1 MSRKPILDTT
11 AKTLTFPKG
20 SVIISTST
28 NGFNHISL
36 TEDVVFAQAD
46 TSSYG
51 TAFCVL
57 NAKTQ
62 EHRTVNANVSVVL
75 TENEVVLAMVR
86 WSECVYQANFSEY
99 YLDGGLVTVKPI
111 KDYNGLYFIRKEDL
125 DSGYYATTPS
135 IGDAVSE
142 NLGITSHA
150 TFLCKKISAVANS
163 IIKIRGLGGSGDS
176 RLYVVVQNGIVT
188 DVAEAG
194 EDTRNNPK
202 IIEADKN
209 TTVYISF
216 DGSSGV
222 GSPAIDFTIKLAQ
235 LSTAAAAAAAAAAF
249 KDYAEV
255 VSRKPILDTTAKT
268 LTFPKGSVIIST
280 STNGF
285 NHISL
290 TEDVVFAQADT
301 SSYGTA
307 FCVLNAKT
315 QEHRT
320 VNANVSVVLTENEVV
335 LAMVRWSECVYQ
347 ANFSEY
353 YLDDE
358 LIEFKPKS
366 ISVSRLTKTKVQ
378 DCALGYFSVSSYSV
392 GDTVVG
398 ELSPLP
404 WPEETSTYKY
414 LKFIAGKASTI
425 KIRGLGGSGDSRL
438 YMIVDRTT
446 KLVTHIAEAGENTL
460 STPISIPIENES
472 DVYITFINAST
483 IHNVSISYADY
494 IVTLAQLSTA
504 AAAAAAAAAAFKD
517 YAEVVSR
524 KPILDT
530 TAKTLTF
537 PKGSVI
543 ISTSTNGFNHISLTE
558 DVVFAQAD
566 TSSYGTAFCVLNA
579 KTQEHRTVNAN
590 VSVVLTENEVVL
602 AMVRWSEC
610 VYQANFSEYYL
621 DGGLV
626 TVKPIKD
633 YNGLYFIRKEDL
645 DSGYYATTPSIGDA
659 VSENLGITS
668 HATFL
673 CKKISAVAN
682 SIIKIRGLG
691 GSGDSRLYVVVQNG
705 IVTDVAEAGE
715 DTRNNPKIIE
725 ADKNTTVYISFDGS
739 SGVGSPAIDFTIK
752 LAQLS
757 TAAAAAAAAAAF
769 KDYAEVVSRKPILD
783 TTAKTLT
790 FPKGSVIISTS
801 TNGFNHI
808 SLTEDVVFAQA
819 DTSSYGTAFCVLNAK
834 TQEHRTVNAN
844 VSVVLTE
851 NEVVLAMVRWSECV
865 YQANFSEYY
874 LDDELIEFKPKSISV
889 SRLTK
894 TKVQDCA
901 LGYFSVS
908 SYSVGD
914 TVVGE
919 LSPLPW
925 PEETSTYK
933 YLKFIAGKAST
944 IKIRGLGG
952 SGDSR
957 LYMIVDRT
965 TKLVTHIAEAGENTL
980 STPISIP
987 IENESDV
994 YITFINASTIHNV
1007 SISYADYIVTLAQ
1020 LSTAAAAAAAA
1031 AAAFKDYAEV
1041 VSRKPI
1047 LDTTAKTLTFPKGS
1061 VIISTSTN
1069 GFNHISLTED
1079 VVFAQADTSS
1089 YGTAFCVLNAKTQE
1103 HRTVNANVS
1112 VVLTENEVV
1121 LAMVRWSECVYQA
1134 NFSEYYLD
1142 GGLVTV
1148 KPIKDYNGLY
1158 FIRKEDLDS
1167 GYYATTPSI
1176 GDAVSENL
1184 GITSHAT
1191 FLCKKISAVAN
1202 SIIKIRG
1209 LGGSGD
1215 SRLYV
1220 VVQNGIVTDVAE
1232 AGEDTRNNPKIIEA
1246 DKNTTVY
1253 ISFDGSSGVG
1263 SPAIDFTIKL
1273 AQLSTAAAAAAAAA
1287 AFKDYAEVV
1296 SRKPILD
1303 TTAKTLTFPKGS
1315 VIISTSTNGF
1325 NHISLTEDVVFAQ
1338 ADTSS
1343 YGTAFCVLNAKTQEH
1358 RTVNA
1363 NVSVVLTENEVVLA
1377 MVRWSECV
1385 YQANFSEYY
1394 LDDELIV
1401 FKSKT
1406 KVSTG
1411 VTAPHMFNPILNLQ
1425 KTQLR
1430 VLNIGNSYTE
1440 DSTHYIPEI
1449 VSASGVDVSDMC
1461 LYKATRGGASFKNWY
1476 DIYHNQDTAGY
1487 GISRVVGGLSADISG
1502 TAAAGNGEKFR
1513 NTLANNEWDLIIIHQ
1528 VSTYAPY
1535 YDRWEENYNAGYLS
1549 KFIRLLRKHQPKATI
1564 GFLLVHSYWSG
1575 YSVNTEKSSLQR
1587 WKLIAESAKKLRANY
1602 GIDFI
1607 IPYGTAIQNL
1617 RASSLNNEYDLTAD
1631 GTHCANGLADY
1642 TAACAYYQAL
1652 FAPRYGVNILG
1663 NTARITVSPTETYPS
1678 SDISVTDENAP
1689 VAQKA
1694 AFLASYNWYD
1704 CINPDDI
1711 DDEDLI

>member
-1 MSRKPILDTT
+1 MANWATLKAAIADVIKTNGNKEITGQLLQNVLNNIVSSVGENATFAGIATSTTNPGTPDGPVFYLASTPGVYSNFNGIEVRDSETVLLHWNNSTWTKRNAGFVNQTAFDNIEEAIAKEGTVVEFSHIDGYYWNGTTSGENSAWMYTDRISVKAGDLIKVTGRGGTNGRLVFYYSNNDKLLFTAAANVKCCICCISEDGYIICNSTIAVGLSIYKLSNHGALYQLSHSSFIANLYKDFCGMVDVVPMLDTASNTFTIPSGAHFSGIGIDFSTSEDIIISPETHEGISAWGTHFVIINSLTKEARIVKTSEKTYINSNEVLVALVRWSECIMEANFSEYYLDDELIEFKPKSISVSRLTKTKVQDCALGYFSVSSYSVGDTVVGELSPLPWPEETSTYKYLKFIAGKASTIKIRGLGGSSDSRLYMIVDRTTKLVTHIAEAGENTLSTPISIPIENESDVYITFINASTIHNVSISYADYIVTLAQLSTAAAAAAAAAAAFKDYAEVVSRKPILDTT

-46 TSSYG
+46 TSYYG

-235 LSTAAAAAAAAAAF
+235 LSTAAAAAAAAAA
-249 KDYAEV
+249 
-255 VSRKPILDTTAKT
+255 
-268 LTFPKGSVIIST
+268 
-280 STNGF
+280 
-285 NHISL
+285 
-290 TEDVVFAQADT
+290 
-301 SSYGTA
+301 
-307 FCVLNAKT
+307 
-315 QEHRT
+315 
-320 VNANVSVVLTENEVV
+320 
-335 LAMVRWSECVYQ
+335 
-347 ANFSEY
+347 
-353 YLDDE
+353 
-358 LIEFKPKS
+358 
-366 ISVSRLTKTKVQ
+366 
-378 DCALGYFSVSSYSV
+378 
-392 GDTVVG
+392 
-398 ELSPLP
+398 
-404 WPEETSTYKY
+404 
-414 LKFIAGKASTI
+414 
-425 KIRGLGGSGDSRL
+425 
-438 YMIVDRTT
+438 
-446 KLVTHIAEAGENTL
+446 
-460 STPISIPIENES
+460 
-472 DVYITFINAST
+472 
-483 IHNVSISYADY
+483 
-494 IVTLAQLSTA
+494 
-504 AAAAAAAAAAFKD
+504 AFKD

-566 TSSYGTAFCVLNA
+566 TSY
-579 KTQEHRTVNAN
+579 
-590 VSVVLTENEVVL
+590 
-602 AMVRWSEC
+602 
-610 VYQANFSEYYL
+610 
-621 DGGLV
+621 
-626 TVKPIKD
+626 
-633 YNGLYFIRKEDL
+633 
-645 DSGYYATTPSIGDA
+645 
-659 VSENLGITS
+659 
-668 HATFL
+668 
-673 CKKISAVAN
+673 
-682 SIIKIRGLG
+682 
-691 GSGDSRLYVVVQNG
+691 
-705 IVTDVAEAGE
+705 
-715 DTRNNPKIIE
+715 
-725 ADKNTTVYISFDGS
+725 
-739 SGVGSPAIDFTIK
+739 
-752 LAQLS
+752 
-757 TAAAAAAAAAAF
+757 
-769 KDYAEVVSRKPILD
+769 
-783 TTAKTLT
+783 
-790 FPKGSVIISTS
+790 
-801 TNGFNHI
+801 
-808 SLTEDVVFAQA
+808 
-819 DTSSYGTAFCVLNAK
+819 
-834 TQEHRTVNAN
+834 
-844 VSVVLTE
+844 
-851 NEVVLAMVRWSECV
+851 
-865 YQANFSEYY
+865 
-874 LDDELIEFKPKSISV
+874 
-889 SRLTK
+889 
-894 TKVQDCA
+894 
-901 LGYFSVS
+901 
-908 SYSVGD
+908 
-914 TVVGE
+914 
-919 LSPLPW
+919 
-925 PEETSTYK
+925 
-933 YLKFIAGKAST
+933 
-944 IKIRGLGG
+944 
-952 SGDSR
+952 
-957 LYMIVDRT
+957 
-965 TKLVTHIAEAGENTL
+965 
-980 STPISIP
+980 
-987 IENESDV
+987 
-994 YITFINASTIHNV
+994 
-1007 SISYADYIVTLAQ
+1007 
-1020 LSTAAAAAAAA
+1020 
-1031 AAAFKDYAEV
+1031 
-1041 VSRKPI
+1041 
-1047 LDTTAKTLTFPKGS
+1047 
-1061 VIISTSTN
+1061 
-1069 GFNHISLTED
+1069 
-1079 VVFAQADTSS
+1079 
-1089 YGTAFCVLNAKTQE
+1089 
-1103 HRTVNANVS
+1103 
-1112 VVLTENEVV
+1112 
-1121 LAMVRWSECVYQA
+1121 
-1134 NFSEYYLD
+1134 
-1142 GGLVTV
+1142 
-1148 KPIKDYNGLY
+1148 
-1158 FIRKEDLDS
+1158 
-1167 GYYATTPSI
+1167 
-1176 GDAVSENL
+1176 
-1184 GITSHAT
+1184 
-1191 FLCKKISAVAN
+1191 
-1202 SIIKIRG
+1202 
-1209 LGGSGD
+1209 
-1215 SRLYV
+1215 
-1220 VVQNGIVTDVAE
+1220 
-1232 AGEDTRNNPKIIEA
+1232 
-1246 DKNTTVY
+1246 
-1253 ISFDGSSGVG
+1253 
-1263 SPAIDFTIKL
+1263 
-1273 AQLSTAAAAAAAAA
+1273 
-1287 AFKDYAEVV
+1287 
-1296 SRKPILD
+1296 
-1303 TTAKTLTFPKGS
+1303 
-1315 VIISTSTNGF
+1315 
-1325 NHISLTEDVVFAQ
+1325 
-1338 ADTSS
+1338 

-1430 VLNIGNSYTE
+1430 VLDIGNSYTE

-1535 YDRWEENYNAGYLS
+1535 YDRWEENNNAGYLS

-1642 TAACAYYQAL
+1642 TAACAYFQAL

-1663 NTARITVSPTETYPS
+1663 NTARITVEPTETYPS

-1694 AFLASYNWYD
+1694 AFLASYNWYE